1 MESSTENGSVQR
13 SGWLSKE
20 GKRLKARSR
29 RYLVLSDSKLS
40 HHVKESSPS
49 TWQIDLNDLRVTIG
63 DRPLQFIIS
72 AGGRSVAF
80 FADDADDYNG
90 WVRALKSSNSSVEDF
105 YALGKQL
112 GKGSY
117 GEVFLAT
124 NKLTNEQVAVKII
137 RKNPVNRKQKKFLQ
151 REQAIMTTVNHEN
164 IVRTVDIFDSP
175 SKLAIVSEYMQGGEL
190 FDLIITSQ
198 YFTEEV
204 SAIGLVMLL
213 SERVNTVS
221 ESFNTEIR
229 NANYTTCKRPHGL
242 QFGARRKLVILLDRF
257 LKAFVTFTPG
267 ILFTEISNQRMCCA
281 PLKHGPSTS
290 NSLISGFL
298 ISLETAMG
306 LMMQCSSHMLE
317 LHITLRQKLLEKGD
331 MVLP

>member
-1 MESSTENGSVQR
+1 MENSKVQR

-29 RYLVLSDSKLS
+29 RYLVLSESKLS
-40 HHVKESSPS
+40 HHVKESSPP

-80 FADDADDYNG
+80 FADDTDDYHG

-105 YALGKQL
+105 YTLGKQL

-164 IVRTVDIFDSP
+164 IVRTVDIFDSS

-204 SAIGLVMLL
+204 SAIGLLDMFL
-213 SERVNTVS
+213 SER
-221 ESFNTEIR
+221 FN
-229 NANYTTCKRPHGL
+229 K
-242 QFGARRKLVILLDRF
+242 
-257 LKAFVTFTPG
+257 
-267 ILFTEISNQRMCCA
+267 
-281 PLKHGPSTS
+281 
-290 NSLISGFL
+290 
-298 ISLETAMG
+298 ET
-306 LMMQCSSHMLE
+306 
-317 LHITLRQKLLEKGD
+317 
-331 MVLP
+331 